1 MSVSTEHLDHICV
14 VTIDRPQVRN
24 AVDRPTARALDEVM
38 AAADADPEVHAIV
51 LTGAGGTFCAGAD
64 LHAIGAGDPQHANRI
79 ERSHR
84 GPMGPTR
91 RRMATPTIAAVEGHA
106 VAGGLEL
113 AVWCDLRVASATAVF
128 GVFCRRWGVPLID
141 GGTVRL
147 TRLLGQSRAMDL
159 VLTGRPVDADEAMAI
174 GLANRT
180 CAAGAAQDTAVAL
193 AREIIAFPRATMLA
207 DRAGVLAAFDLGLDE
222 ALLAEHDRGLAAIA
236 SGGMTEGVG
245 RFVGGAGR
253 GGRFD
258 GPDPG

>member
-1 MSVSTEHLDHICV
+1 MSVSTEQLDHVCV
-14 VTIDRPQVRN
+14 VTIDRPHVRN
-24 AVDRPTARALDEVM
+24 AVDRPTARALDEAM
-38 AAADADPEVHAIV
+38 AAADTDPEVHAIV

-64 LHAIGAGDPQHANRI
+64 LHAIGSGDPQHANRI

-91 RRMATPTIAAVEGHA
+91 RHMTTPTIAAVEGHA

-180 CAAGAAQDTAVAL
+180 CATGAARDTAVAL

-222 ALLAEHDRGLAAIA
+222 ALLAEHDRGLAAITT
-236 SGGMTEGVG
+236 GGMADGVG
-245 RFVGGAGR
+245 RFVAGAGR

-258 GPDPG
+258 GPEDG

>member
-1 MSVSTEHLDHICV
+1 MTVTIEDEGHVRV
-14 VTIDRPQVRN
+14 VTIDRPEVRN
-24 AVDRPTARALDEVM
+24 AVDRPTAEALDRAMVE
-38 AAADADPEVHAIV
+38 ADADPSVQAVV

-64 LHAIGAGDPQHANRI
+64 LHAVGAGDPDRANRI

-91 RRMATPTIAAVEGHA
+91 RRLGTPTIAAVEGHA

-113 AVWCDLRVASATAVF
+113 AAWCDLRVASSTAVF

-147 TRLLGQSRAMDL
+147 VRLLGQSRAMDL
-159 VLTGRPVDADEAMAI
+159 VLTGRPVDADEALAI

-180 CAAGAAQDTAVAL
+180 CPAGQARAAAVAL
-193 AREIIAFPRATMLA
+193 AEQITAFPRETMLA
-207 DRAGVLAAFDLGLDE
+207 DRAGVLAALDLDLDE
-222 ALLAEHDRGLAAIA
+222 ALLAEHDRGTAAIA
-236 SGGMTEGVG
+236 RGGMGPGVD
-245 RFVGGAGR
+245 RFRTGAGR

-258 GPDPG
+258 D